1 MIKAHLLLIPV
12 FGMVASAFGQLTNPP
27 PVPPIK
33 GSFLGRWSRTHMT
46 LGGKE
51 VQTLRVIS
59 DNKFSFVSV
68 DENGKKINQYG
79 SWKSSG
85 DTLSLM
91 VSPKRGGTRFD
102 QITFHRTDPAT
113 VAATRWNLKIWGPG
127 PIIFSYV
134 GGIER
139 VAAPLSTRAGG

>member
-1 MIKAHLLLIPV
+1 MIKTHPLLFL
-12 FGMVASAFGQLTNPP
+12 AFGLSACAFPQTTMNPP
-27 PVPPIK
+27 AQPVK
-33 GSFLGRWSRTHMT
+33 GSFLGRWTRTHMT

-51 VQTLRVIS
+51 VQSLRIVS

-68 DENGKKINQYG
+68 DENGKKVNQYG

-85 DTLSLM
+85 DTLILM

-102 QITFHRTDPAT
+102 QITFKRTSPNSIDAT
-113 VAATRWNLKIWGPG
+113 KWNLKIWGPG
-127 PIIFSYV
+127 PVTFTYI

-139 VAAPLSTRAGG
+139 G

>member
-1 MIKAHLLLIPV
+1 MKSHLLLFTC
-12 FGMVASAFGQLTNPP
+12 FGMVAVAAAQTTNNP

-51 VQTLRVIS
+51 VQTLRIVS
-59 DNKFSFVSV
+59 DNKFSFVSI

-85 DTLSLM
+85 DALMLM

-102 QITFHRTDPAT
+102 QITFKRTDASSIDAT
-113 VAATRWNLKIWGPG
+113 KWNTKIWGPG
-127 PIIFSYV
+127 PITFAYF
-134 GGIER
+134 GGIEP
-139 VAAPLSTRAGG
+139 VSAPSTARTGG